1 MTFVSQLSKNN
12 KSKRQGVNKMYR
24 SGTYVVAYDDKTGYH
39 RGGVFETEREA
50 RDFGNRLWRNPAV
63 SSVKICR
70 CQFYKKRR
78 NCVTIAKA
86 ER

>member
-1 MTFVSQLSKNN
+1 
-12 KSKRQGVNKMYR
+12 MYR
-24 SGTYVVAYDDKTGYH
+24 SGTYVVAYDDKTGFH
-39 RGGVFETEREA
+39 RGGVFETERKA
-50 RDFGNRLWRNPAV
+50 RDFGNRLWRNPEV
-63 SSVKICR
+63 SSVEICR